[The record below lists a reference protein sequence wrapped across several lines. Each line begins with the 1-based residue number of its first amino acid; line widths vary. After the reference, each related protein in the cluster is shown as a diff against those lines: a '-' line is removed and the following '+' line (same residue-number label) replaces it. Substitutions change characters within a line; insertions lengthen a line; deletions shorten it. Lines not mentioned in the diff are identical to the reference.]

1 MVNSNILRYKNCW
14 QLRTMYFQT
23 TNIKFQS
30 VTVSWNWTTHDSRSW
45 IGVLIYMMWNAN
57 ISLVSL
63 QMGSV
68 VHCEAHHTHKQI
80 SQHFYFSE
88 GKIKISFSVNFICV
102 AGGIVSTWRIGRRD
116 FETSPVGVGKP
127 WFLEWFGHT
136 VWTELFL
143 IGWE

>member
-1 MVNSNILRYKNCW
+1 MVNGNILQYKNCW
-14 QLRTMYFQT
+14 QLRTMYLQT
-23 TNIKFQS
+23 KEIIP
-30 VTVSWNWTTHDSRSW
+30 VSYRKLKLNYTWFLVPNRL
-45 IGVLIYMMWNAN
+45 LIYMMWDAN

-68 VHCEAHHTHKQI
+68 VHCEAHHTHKHI
-80 SQHFYFSE
+80 FQHFYFSE
-88 GKIKISFSVNFICV
+88 GKIKISSYVNFICV
-102 AGGIVSTWRIGRRD
+102 AGGIVSTWRIGGD
-116 FETSPVGVGKP
+116 FETSPVGIGKP